1 MSYSSL
7 YGIREDLAGK
17 RLHEYRNSWFFT
29 PVVWTTL
36 YDKYVGDQELG
47 AGIMGIMDNEIA
59 WHECNGALNNS
70 KDMVDRICW
79 ELTADQIFFTK
90 DKRRVADAI
99 RSFAEQNKGYHRS
112 REDGLSALEREH
124 IVERFEQ
131 VAADVEGLDESEYPY
146 FVFKGSSCDDSIE
159 CWFSSYDDEAD
170 EYVGTSLA
178 ETRNCKND
186 FVRIEDG
193 RIVGWISLEKFLS
206 GGTPATPPETGG
218 PHEP

>member
-47 AGIMGIMDNEIA
+47 AGIMENEIA

-112 REDGLSALEREH
+112 RDGLSALEREH

-146 FVFKGSSCDDSIE
+146 FVFKGCSCDDSVE
-159 CWFSSYDDEAD
+159 CWFYSYDEAAD
-170 EYVGTSLA
+170 EYVETSLA
-178 ETRNCKND
+178 ETRNCKNG

-193 RIVGWISLEKFLS
+193 RIVGWISLEKFLMRELAGDDPED
-206 GGTPATPPETGG
+206 GGSE
-218 PHEP
+218 